1 MMATAEALCLIAISQ
16 NGQVMLVSI
25 QWRQILQ
32 KFNVLV
38 RLFVYQ
44 LLLCVITLLEQS
56 ASPKLSGFL
65 ATDRLTP

>member
-32 KFNVLV
+32 KFNVLI